1 MRSTLALCA
10 LLAALSGCSTA
21 SLPYKPEF
29 PPSGRT
35 ISADYLVLAD
45 RLRVEIDTGG
55 YRLENA
61 QIVMADRSVRPQ
73 TIEHPPA
80 GSGSSTGI
88 GIGVGGASIGSRGG
102 VGVGTGVGV
111 NIPMGGDTRVQGNTV
126 LYFALDQVGAAP
138 WRLSVKVAETD
149 LTMIVLPPR

>member
-1 MRSTLALCA
+1 MRSTLPLCA

-55 YRLENA
+55 YRLG
-61 QIVMADRSVRPQ
+61 QKCPTADHR
-73 TIEHPPA
+73 
-80 GSGSSTGI
+80 
-88 GIGVGGASIGSRGG
+88 ASSRGQQQQHR
-102 VGVGTGVGV
+102 
-111 NIPMGGDTRVQGNTV
+111 DR
-126 LYFALDQVGAAP
+126 DRRR
-138 WRLSVKVAETD
+138 WR
-149 LTMIVLPPR
+149 